1 MLEKHLIKIVEELS
15 LQPRQVA
22 ATAVLLE
29 EGGTIPFI
37 ARYRKERTGGLDE
50 VQITQVRDRM
60 QELEELD
67 KRRESIVGSLTERN
81 LLTEELKVRIEAA
94 QNLSTLEDLY
104 LPFRPKKRTRATI
117 AKERGLEP
125 LADILWEQ
133 NLETDP
139 DKEAAGFVD
148 AAKEVPD
155 VATALAG
162 ARDIIAERIND
173 SAEARA
179 ALREL
184 YLNKAVLKSKVVFEK
199 ESEAAKFKDY
209 FDWSEP
215 VANCPSHRFLAI
227 RRGESEGLLFSRIT
241 PSEEEALAALDH
253 LFVKGSY
260 PSAAQVR
267 LASQDCF
274 KRLLGFAM
282 EGEARV
288 FYKKKADEEAIRVFA
303 ENLRELLL
311 ASPLGQK
318 SVLALDP
325 GFRTGCKLV
334 ALDAQGK
341 LLMHEV
347 IYPEKSTRERAEAA
361 EVIKSVVNRFKIEA
375 IAIGNGTASRETES
389 FVRALGLPSSIVIVV
404 VNESGAS
411 IYSASDVAREE
422 FPDLDLTVRGS
433 ISIGRRLMDPLA
445 ELVKIDPKSIGV
457 GQYQHDVDQSALK
470 RSLDDV
476 VISCVNHVG
485 VELNTASTNLL
496 AYVSGL
502 NSRTAQNIVQFRNQN
517 GAFQSREDL
526 LKVPGLGPKAF
537 EQAAGFLRIRN
548 GKHPLDASA
557 VHPERYPVVDRMAQ
571 DLGCSVSDLSAN
583 PSRAAAIKLD
593 KYITPEVGLPTL
605 QDIIKELAKP
615 GRDPRKQFEVFSFS
629 DEAMKIEDLKPG
641 MKLPGIV
648 TNVAAFGAFIDI
660 GVHQD
665 GLAHISQLSDQF
677 VKAPSDVLKV
687 GQKVMATVLE
697 VDRERKRI
705 SLSLKT
711 NPEIGAAPR
720 QRDNSGGG
728 GRNFQ
733 NRPQQKAAPQ
743 VDWFTAA
750 MNRKN

>member
-1 MLEKHLIKIVEELS
+1 
-15 LQPRQVA
+15 
-22 ATAVLLE
+22 
-29 EGGTIPFI
+29 
-37 ARYRKERTGGLDE
+37 
-50 VQITQVRDRM
+50 
-60 QELEELD
+60 
-67 KRRESIVGSLTERN
+67 
-81 LLTEELKVRIEAA
+81 
-94 QNLSTLEDLY
+94 
-104 LPFRPKKRTRATI
+104 
-117 AKERGLEP
+117 
-125 LADILWEQ
+125 
-133 NLETDP
+133 
-139 DKEAAGFVD
+139 
-148 AAKEVPD
+148 
-155 VATALAG
+155 
-162 ARDIIAERIND
+162 
-173 SAEARA
+173 
-179 ALREL
+179 
-184 YLNKAVLKSKVVFEK
+184 
-199 ESEAAKFKDY
+199 
-209 FDWSEP
+209 
-215 VANCPSHRFLAI
+215 
-227 RRGESEGLLFSRIT
+227 
-241 PSEEEALAALDH
+241 
-253 LFVKGSY
+253 
-260 PSAAQVR
+260 
-267 LASQDCF
+267 
-274 KRLLGFAM
+274 
-282 EGEARV
+282 
-288 FYKKKADEEAIRVFA
+288 
-303 ENLRELLL
+303 
-311 ASPLGQK
+311 
-318 SVLALDP
+318 
-325 GFRTGCKLV
+325 
-334 ALDAQGK
+334 
-341 LLMHEV
+341 
-347 IYPEKSTRERAEAA
+347 
-361 EVIKSVVNRFKIEA
+361 
-375 IAIGNGTASRETES
+375 
-389 FVRALGLPSSIVIVV
+389 

-711 NPEIGAAPR
+711 NPEIGATPR